1 MQTRDGATNLI
12 EPLTSIRFFA
22 AFSVVLFHSGAS
34 FASKSSHFPVFLK
47 TLLMNGYSGVTFF
60 FVLSGFILQYTYRGR
75 ISSGAQMKKFAV
87 ARLARLYPVYIL
99 AVALMLPF
107 VTVSGWGDVPQ
118 FFLLHWW
125 LQDASLS
132 ITNWNMPSW
141 TLSVEFFFYIC
152 FPLISRAVE
161 QVPWKAVA
169 MLALVLLGFATI
181 TESSTFL
188 SGDLGPFTWMK
199 WVPAPILR
207 LPEFVIG
214 VCVAELHLRGRMIH
228 VPSWMVATTLLVVL
242 CLTRDAHVGPFVT
255 AMSALLIASVS
266 ANQETRFARLLSKR
280 WFVIL
285 GGASYSL
292 YLLHQPVHFAIK
304 TWIGSDKILVALQ
317 YPTLLVLSVVVFL
330 RFEEPMREW
339 VRARAGMRPSAIG
352 QVAEQLNIGTPSAE
366 TAPGELSAHG

>member
-1 MQTRDGATNLI
+1 MQTRDGAPNLI

-22 AFSVVLFHSGAS
+22 AISVVLYHSGAS
-34 FASKSSHFPVFLK
+34 FALKSSHFPAFLK

-60 FVLSGFILQYTYRGR
+60 FVLSGFILQYTYRSR
-75 ISSGAQMKKFAV
+75 ISSGAQLKKFAV
-87 ARLARLYPVYIL
+87 ARLARIYPVYVL

-107 VTVSGWGDVPQ
+107 VTLSGWGDVPQ

-125 LQDASLS
+125 VQDASLG

-141 TLSVEFFFYIC
+141 TLSVELFFYIC
-152 FPLISRAVE
+152 FPLISRVVE
-161 QVPWKAVA
+161 QLPSKTVA
-169 MLALVLLGFATI
+169 MSALILLGFATI
-181 TESSTFL
+181 TESSTFP

-214 VCVAELHLRGRMIH
+214 ICVAELRLRGLMIH
-228 VPSWMVATTLLVVL
+228 VPSWMVATALLVVL
-242 CLTRDAHVGPFVT
+242 CLTGDAHVGPFVT

-266 ANQETRFARLLSKR
+266 ANQDTRFAHLLSRR
-280 WFVIL
+280 WFVIM

-304 TWIGSDKILVALQ
+304 TWIGSDKALVALQ
-317 YPTLLVLSVVVFL
+317 YPTLLVLSVLVFL

-339 VRARAGMRPSAIG
+339 VRARVGMRPSAIG
-352 QVAEQLNIGTPSAE
+352 QVAEQLNTGTASAK
-366 TAPGELSAHG
+366 TAREDLSAHG